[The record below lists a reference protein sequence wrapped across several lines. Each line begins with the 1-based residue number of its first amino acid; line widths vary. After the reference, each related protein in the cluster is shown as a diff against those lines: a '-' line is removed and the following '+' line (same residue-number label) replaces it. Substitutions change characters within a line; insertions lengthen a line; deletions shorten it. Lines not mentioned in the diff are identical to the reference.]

1 MATLT
6 SKVKTIV
13 VELEIDR
20 GVRVDEGCAPRSV
33 RSAWD

>member
-6 SKVKTIV
+6 SKVKTTT
-13 VELEIDR
+13 VELEIDW
-20 GVRVDEGCAPRSV
+20 GVRVDEGSAPRSV